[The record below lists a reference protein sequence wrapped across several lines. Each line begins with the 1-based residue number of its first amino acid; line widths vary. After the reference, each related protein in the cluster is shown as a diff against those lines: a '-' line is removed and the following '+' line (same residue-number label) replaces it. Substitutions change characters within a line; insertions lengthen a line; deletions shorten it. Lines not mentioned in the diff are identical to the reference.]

1 MRSIPACALILV
13 ALVLLPAICAAQEPV
28 RSFDELNT
36 RLKPGDTVWVTDA
49 QGREVKGRIVSIR
62 SDELALD
69 SDTAIPFPAGSVRL
83 VRERE
88 DDSVW
93 KGTII
98 GGSVGAALGL
108 SFGSF
113 SGSWRWSDAAAGAVM
128 FGGIFAGVGLAVDA
142 LIPGKKIVVYRGPA
156 AAARPSAH
164 VAVAPLVTPRA
175 KGIAASVA
183 F

>member
-1 MRSIPACALILV
+1 MRSIPACAFILA
-13 ALVLLPAICAAQEPV
+13 ALVLLPAPCAAQEPV
-28 RSFDELNT
+28 REFAQLDT

-49 QGREVKGRIVSIR
+49 RGREVKGRIVSIR
-62 SDELALD
+62 SDELALE
-69 SDTAIPFPAGSVRL
+69 SDAAIAFPAGSVRL
-83 VRERE
+83 IRERE

-98 GGSVGAALGL
+98 GGAVGAALGL
-108 SFGSF
+108 SFGGF

-164 VAVAPLVTPRA
+164 FAVAPVVTPRA
-175 KGIAASVA
+175 KGVA
-183 F
+183 VSFAF

>member
-1 MRSIPACALILV
+1 MRSIPVRALVLV
-13 ALVLLPAICAAQEPV
+13 ASVLLPAPCAAQEPV
-28 RSFDELNT
+28 REFAQLDT

-49 QGREVKGRIVSIR
+49 RGREVKGRIVSIR
-62 SDELALD
+62 SDELALE
-69 SDTAIPFPAGSVRL
+69 SDAAIAFPAGSVRL

-98 GGSVGAALGL
+98 GGAVGAALGL
-108 SFGSF
+108 SFGGF

-164 VAVAPLVTPRA
+164 FAVAPVVTPRA
-175 KGIAASVA
+175 KGAAVSFA